1 MLLRPFNR
9 MTFHWGLKVVISPM
23 GKCPIGFL
31 WCNQIIGTLRE
42 LGGLCIQGL
51 LKHPM
56 VFRDLSVNILLCFGM
71 VAPFFCSL

>member
-1 MLLRPFNR
+1 
-9 MTFHWGLKVVISPM
+9 M

-56 VFRDLSVNILLCFGM
+56 VFRDLSVNIVMFWNGCPFLLFFVKQMCGLCFNQL
-71 VAPFFCSL
+71 PFYE